1 MNLKNLSIRK
11 SYQSSGKTRQNR
23 FSGVQIH
30 IPPFL
35 QSYTDNT
42 SRDDVGGDTIL
53 ECLRMLVEHFPQLK
67 SRLFDSDDKLSGD
80 LNIYHNDTRVYPRE
94 LSRPVK
100 DGDRLFIAH
109 VIVGG

>member
-1 MNLKNLSIRK
+1 M
-11 SYQSSGKTRQNR
+11 T
-23 FSGVQIH
+23 GVQIH

-35 QSYTDNT
+35 QSYTENMGQDY
-42 SRDDVGGDTIL
+42 VGGETIMD
-53 ECLRMLVEHFPQLK
+53 CLRMLAEHFPRLK
-67 SRLFDSDDKLSGD
+67 SRLFDPDDKLCGD
-80 LNIYHNDTRVYPRE
+80 LNIYHNESRVYPRE